1 VPGQQLLHRR
11 VAAKGADTKL
21 IFAVSTNRTWI
32 WTDYIAD
39 TSVLAADFGMTDE
52 ALLDMIFQ
60 MRDGTQDPS
69 IQPSGTLP
77 MELPSSQ
84 AEVYAQDEDVPDDTA
99 NPLFP
104 VGAGITSY

>member
-84 AEVYAQDEDVPDDTA
+84 AEVYAQGEDVPDDTA